1 LAAHP
6 RQQQGD
12 PLTIKTRVLAI
23 GLIPSVALILAGAGV
38 LLTST
43 GSGGAALLAL
53 GLLVL
58 LAVLQQVG
66 VVNRRFAQLRRDV
79 LDLAD
84 RAVPD
89 VVRRLLAGEH
99 VDLDAEIPWLHGGSD
114 EIGQVALAFNRAGRT
129 AIAATMQESET
140 RRGAR
145 NVFLNIAHRNQVVVH
160 RQLAALD
167 RAERSEDDP
176 DQLDLLFKLD
186 HLATRGR
193 RNAENLIILNGGQPG
208 RQWRKPVPL
217 HRIVDGAIAETEQY
231 TRVDAVRLP
240 ETPMVGSVV
249 ADLAHLLAE
258 LVDNATAFSPPHTR
272 VEVRGNAVSKGMAI
286 KIEDQGLGLD
296 PEYMAQVNAM
306 MRTPPEFGGMALS
319 GDSRLGMFVVAR
331 LAARHDMKVTLQD
344 SAYGGTSAVVLIPN
358 ELIDTSA
365 EPSAQPALANHASTE
380 PTGAAPLD
388 GPDAD
393 TSGLLAVSGESS
405 TDMAEAAENSGE
417 WLDPAPEGTS
427 ADEQGS
433 GADQSSPSDE
443 QEADRTPQDEAAAA
457 PTAEDEAPLPRRR
470 PRESLPAQ
478 LRGNLPP
485 QEPDNARDAEFTHL
499 AMTAFQRGTRE
510 ARRTATTKTPAGSG
524 EHHDHEQAH
533 SQARDH

>member
-1 LAAHP
+1 MAAHP

-23 GLIPSVALILAGAGV
+23 GLIPSVALILVGAGV

-43 GSGGAALLAL
+43 GSGGAAILAL

-58 LAVLQQVG
+58 LAALQQVG

-99 VDLDAEIPWLHGGSD
+99 VDLDAEIPWLEGGSD
-114 EIGQVALAFNRAGRT
+114 EIGQVALAFNRAERA

-167 RAERSEDDP
+167 QAERSEDDP
-176 DQLDLLFKLD
+176 DQLDLLFRLD

-231 TRVDAVRLP
+231 TRVDAVRIP

-272 VEVRGNAVSKGMAI
+272 VEVRGNLVSKGMAI

-296 PEYMAQVNAM
+296 PEYMDQVNAM
-306 MRTPPEFGGMALS
+306 MRTPPEFGGMALA

-331 LAARHDMKVTLQD
+331 LAARHEMKVTLQD

-365 EPSAQPALANHASTE
+365 EPSTQPALANHATAE
-380 PTGAAPLD
+380 PAGAAPLD
-388 GPDAD
+388 GPDAE
-393 TSGLLAVSGESS
+393 TSEFPAVTGESS
-405 TDMAEAAENSGE
+405 TGTAEDGE
-417 WLDPAPEGTS
+417 RPGESPESAPEEAS
-427 ADEQGS
+427 ADEQDA
-433 GADQSSPSDE
+433 GAGQ
-443 QEADRTPQDEAAAA
+443 TPPDEAASA
-457 PTAEDEAPLPRRR
+457 PTTEEEAPLPRRR
-470 PRESLPAQ
+470 PQESLPAQ
-478 LRGNLPP
+478 LRGSLPP
-485 QEPDNARDAEFTHL
+485 QESDSTRDAEFTHL

-510 ARRTATTKTPAGSG
+510 ARQTATTKTPAGSG
-524 EHHDHEQAH
+524 EHHDHEQASS
-533 SQARDH
+533 SQASDH